1 MYGTNTFSF
10 SKILSG
16 VSKTL
21 NIANQL
27 IPIYQQSKP
36 LISNAKKVFNVIKE
50 FNNTTSNNTIIEP
63 KKNTIN
69 SVSNNTNPVF
79 FQ

>member
-10 SKILSG
+10 SKILG
-16 VSKTL
+16 GISKTL
-21 NIANQL
+21 NVANQL

-50 FNNTTSNNTIIEP
+50 FNNTSNSSIIET

>member
-10 SKILSG
+10 SKILG
-16 VSKTL
+16 GISKSL

-50 FNNTTSNNTIIEP
+50 FNNTTSNNTIIET